1 MASITQRETG
11 KWQAKIR
18 RPGYPTETRSFTQ
31 ERAAQAWARA
41 REAEMDRGIY
51 LPRAA
56 SEKTTISDLLDRWKV
71 AELPGRRAKTH
82 FLACIN
88 SIRESLALGRGTR
101 ALATITSADA
111 AALRD
116 ELLAADL
123 SPSTVRKVLFFA
135 ATVIDWGIE
144 NHGIVLAANPFRLVK
159 RPPEPKHRDR
169 RLVGDEEK
177 RLFEAAAATKQ
188 HVQLIALLRVGIE
201 TGARLGELLALE
213 WHDADLKRGVMTLR
227 GREVDGKRQLK
238 NSDDLRHV
246 PLSPVAV
253 AAFQTLPRPI
263 AGGRVFTAWRASDSF
278 SKQMQRVV
286 AAADMA
292 DFKFHDLRH
301 EFASRMA
308 PRVQMQVLMK
318 LLGHKSTAM
327 VSRYYNQ
334 TIDDVAQLARTLY
347 S

>member
-18 RPGYPTETRSFTQ
+18 RPGYPPETRSFTQ

-56 SEKTTISDLLDRWKV
+56 SEKTTIGDLLDRWKV
-71 AELPGRRAKTH
+71 AELPGRRAQTH

-88 SIRESLALGRGTR
+88 SIRAALALGRGTR

-116 ELLAADL
+116 ELLAAGL
-123 SPSTVRKVLFFA
+123 SASTVRKVLFFA
-135 ATVIDWGIE
+135 AQVVDWGIE
-144 NHGIVLAANPFRLVK
+144 NQGIVLAANSFRLVK

-169 RLVGDEEK
+169 RLVGDEEN
-177 RLFEAAAATKQ
+177 RLFEAAGKTKQ
-188 HVQLIALLRVGIE
+188 HVQLTALLRVGIE
-201 TGARLGELLALE
+201 TGGRLGELLALE
-213 WHDADLKRGVMTLR
+213 WDELDLKRGVMTLR

-238 NSDDLRHV
+238 NKEALRHA
-246 PLSPVAV
+246 PLSP
-253 AAFQTLPRPI
+253 AAITAFRSLPRPI

-286 AAADMA
+286 AAAKIQ

-308 PRVQMQVLMK
+308 PRCEMHVLMK
-318 LLGHKSTAM
+318 LLGHKSPAM

-334 TIDDVAQLARTLY
+334 TIDDVAELARTLY
-347 S
+347 A